1 MFEEAGLRTALQTF
15 HMCAGVSQ
23 RLMQKRSLPTAIEWY
38 NPKSESSGGLSRYIN
53 LDLKGQS
60 DFLGLV

>member
-38 NPKSESSGGLSRYIN
+38 NPKSAKLERIRF
-53 LDLKGQS
+53 KE
-60 DFLGLV
+60 VI